1 MTATRARA
9 LWITG
14 PRACALRDEPVEGA
28 DAGTDDAVLVEALV
42 SGISRGTEALV
53 FRGAVPASERERMRC
68 PLQAGAFP
76 WPVKYGYAMVG
87 RAVSGPLAGREV
99 FALHPHQ
106 DRFRLPAAALV
117 PLPDGVPAA
126 RAVLAPN
133 METALNIVWDAG
145 AAPGDRIAV
154 VGAGVV
160 GALAAWLCARLP
172 GAEVTLVDLNPDRAA
187 LAAALGCRF
196 ALPGAAPTGCDL
208 AIHASASAA
217 GLATALG
224 CLGPEA
230 TLVEASWYGE
240 GVVPL
245 PLGGAFHS
253 QRLRIVASQVGSLP
267 PARRP
272 RWTHRRRLE
281 LALGLVAAPVLDTL
295 ISGETAFGDLPG
307 RYGAILDDPATLCHR
322 IRYP

>member
-1 MTATRARA
+1 MTRTARA

-14 PRACALRDEPVEGA
+14 ERTCALRDEPVDGA
-28 DAGTDDAVLVEALV
+28 GPDAGMVVVEALA

-53 FRGAVPASERERMRC
+53 FRGGVPASEAERMRC
-68 PLQAGAFP
+68 PFQAGDFP

-87 RAVSGPLAGREV
+87 RAVSGPLSGREV

-106 DRFRLPAAALV
+106 DRFRLPATALV
-117 PLPDGVPAA
+117 PLPEGVPAA
-126 RAVLAPN
+126 RAVLAAN
-133 METALNIVWDAG
+133 METALTIVWDAG
-145 AAPGDRIAV
+145 AAPGDRITI

-172 GAEVTLVDLNPDRAA
+172 GAEVTLIDLNPARVG
-187 LAAALGCRF
+187 LAEALGCRF
-196 ALPGAAPTGCDL
+196 ALPGAAPTGCDV

-230 TLVEASWYGE
+230 TLVEASWYGDAT
-240 GVVPL
+240 VPL
-245 PLGGAFHS
+245 ALGGAFHS
-253 QRLRIVASQVGSLP
+253 QRLRIVASQVGALP
-267 PARRP
+267 PGRRP

-281 LALGLVAAPVLDTL
+281 LALRLLAAPVLDTL
-295 ISGETAFGDLPG
+295 VSGETAFADLPT

>member
-1 MTATRARA
+1 MTSHMARA

-14 PRACALRDEPVEGA
+14 PRSCALRDETLEEG
-28 DAGTDDAVLVEALV
+28 AGTDAGLVEALV

-53 FRGAVPASERERMRC
+53 FRGAVPASEEERMRC
-68 PLQAGAFP
+68 PFQAGAFP

-106 DRFRLPAAALV
+106 DRFCLPAAALV
-117 PLPDGVPAA
+117 PLPEGLPAA

-172 GAEVTLVDLNPDRAA
+172 GTEVTLIDVNPGRVA
-187 LAAALGCRF
+187 LAGVLGCRF
-196 ALPGAAPTGCDL
+196 APPAEAPTGCDL
-208 AIHASASAA
+208 ALHASASAA
-217 GLATALG
+217 GLATALA

-230 TLVEASWYGE
+230 TLVEASWYGDAE
-240 GVVPL
+240 VPL
-245 PLGGAFHS
+245 ALGGAFHS

-281 LALGLVAAPVLDTL
+281 LALRLLAAAPALDTL
-295 ISGETAFGDLPG
+295 ISGETAFDDLPG
-307 RYGAILDDPATLCHR
+307 RYGEILDNPATLCHR